1 MLPDISYLYF
11 SGENESMFKDI
22 ANVKKASNYKS
33 IQIEGVINEN

>member
-1 MLPDISYLYF
+1 
-11 SGENESMFKDI
+11 MFKDI